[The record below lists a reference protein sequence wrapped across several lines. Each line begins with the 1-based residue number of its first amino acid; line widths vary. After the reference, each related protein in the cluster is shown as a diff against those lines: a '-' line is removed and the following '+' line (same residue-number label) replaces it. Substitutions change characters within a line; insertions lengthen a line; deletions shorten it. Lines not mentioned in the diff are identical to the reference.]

1 MPIMAVMD
9 AGWQYLG
16 GLAHRLRWTI
26 LGAVLAG
33 LAWQAAAI
41 GAPLLV
47 RYGIDSG
54 IVRGS
59 NRALWLACAGIAV
72 LGLTEALGGAFRH
85 YFAIRA
91 RAKGDADVRDGI
103 FRRALELD
111 ARYHDRV
118 GAGELI
124 SRASNDAMLVATLF
138 DAIGHTFDS
147 VSTVFRPS
155 PMLLFLDWRLAFAVL
170 APLPLLSVGF

>member
-1 MPIMAVMD
+1 MAVMD

-54 IVRGS
+54 IVHRR

-72 LGLTEALGGAFRH
+72 LGLAEALGGAFRH

-91 RAKGDADVRDGI
+91 RAKADADGRDGVVA
-103 FRRALELD
+103 RARGLD
-111 ARYHDRV
+111 ARYRDRV
-118 GAGELI
+118 GAGRLT
-124 SRASNDAMLVATLF
+124 SRASNDAELIALVY
-138 DAIGHTFDS
+138 DSMGHTIGY
-147 VSTVFRPS
+147 
-155 PMLLFLDWRLAFAVL
+155 VL
-170 APLPLLSVGF
+170 TI

>member
-1 MPIMAVMD
+1 MAVMD
-9 AGWQYLG
+9 AGWQYMG
-16 GLAHRLRWTI
+16 GLARRLRWTI

-47 RYGIDSG
+47 RYGIDAG
-54 IVRGS
+54 IVHGS
-59 NRALWLACAGIAV
+59 GRALWLACAGIAV
-72 LGLTEALGGAFRH
+72 LGLAEAFGGGFRH
-85 YFAIRA
+85 YYAIRN
-91 RAKGDADVRDGI
+91 RAKADAAVRDGI

-124 SRASNDAMLVATLF
+124 SRASNDAELIARVYDSM
-138 DAIGHTFDS
+138 GHTIGYVLTIIGTS
-147 VSTVFRPS
+147 VV
-155 PMLLFLDWRLAFAVL
+155 LFVVDWPLAVAVL
-170 APLPLLSVGF
+170 VPLPLISLL